1 MVLFIYDLCEI
12 FLNVSFHLSYLC
24 FTSFPNAVQTA
35 KMTKKKKPRFGAIP
49 GLNLPKKIHESAKPT
64 PRPARSV
71 VKEHDQQ
78 PKACY
83 KSFGEL
89 CQRITGLK
97 TLKGWKSKRL
107 SDRLILKKTVEPFLL
122 PEVEKM
128 IDDSLAY
135 SLCLFSS

>member
-1 MVLFIYDLCEI
+1 MFTCEKHFDVEDFEI
-12 FLNVSFHLSYLC
+12 F
-24 FTSFPNAVQTA
+24 QTA
-35 KMTKKKKPRFGAIP
+35 KMTKEKPRFGAIP
-49 GLNLPKKIHESAKPT
+49 VVNMPRKSHESASSA

-89 CQRITGLK
+89 CQRITCLK
-97 TLKGWKSKRL
+97 TLKVWKLKTM
-107 SDRLILKKTVEPFLL
+107 SDRLILKKIVEPFLL
-122 PEVEKM
+122 PEVEIM

-135 SLCLFSS
+135 TVKALVIPLCCSPAFSQKHFSM